1 MWNVAACHGVRRAN
15 DSSCSRMMPTRPREC
30 PKLRVSRTRA
40 PSSPPLPCPAA
51 VYPADVIRAH
61 IARAVLGLPNEVTPR
76 IGSIVLQQHQI
87 DGVRRLGEM
96 FSRHHGALLAD
107 EVGLGKTYTALAA
120 TRGFQRVLIVAPAAL
135 RAMWHEACAQCEV
148 AADFVSA
155 ESLSRC
161 AEPEE
166 SAADLVVVDEA
177 HWFRNPA
184 TRRYAQLA
192 RRCRRATVLLLSATP
207 LHNRASDLAA
217 LCGLFMGGRAA
228 RLTPH
233 DLAQLTLRRGRDHVA
248 IHEGRPPPRVSDTKW
263 WRVPV
268 DPRVTTALV
277 ALEPPVPLRDGAL
290 AMGLLRLTLLRRF
303 SSSAAALRA
312 TLRGMLARAFALL
325 EAARA
330 GRYPNA
336 SELRA
341 WLVAEDT
348 IQLAFPGL
356 VAAGN
361 ANPNEPLSIEQIERH
376 MASIRTALAALD
388 LARDRDRDRATA
400 LRQLM
405 QQFPRSRIVAFS
417 QYDASVRALARALR
431 REHGIAVLSAKGG
444 RIASGRISRDEV
456 LRQFDAGKIGTDAVH
471 RAMQIRLLLT
481 TDMLSEGV
489 NLHNADIL
497 VHLDL
502 PWTPARL
509 EQRVGRLSRLGS
521 PHEAIHVFGFA
532 PPAVLERMQRTV
544 TRLRIKWMAARLRFG
559 VSPLLARDALF
570 ALRRRGMSRT
580 TAAHAIDHER
590 LLLVL
595 ADWLGAT
602 RAHDVANDRL
612 PVVGCVRVDPTC
624 APLVLALLRAPSGAM
639 LLTWHGERAVSSRP
653 RSLLTAAQ
661 TLWRAPAAEPDLQA
675 LIPAIARLE
684 RYVARMRGEAAA
696 RTPGHGAAL
705 LAFQAQV
712 AHAVACSPRSIRP
725 HALRLA
731 ATIHVSLQEARS
743 AGDDALLL
751 ERCAVFVAS
760 AKDTEPL
767 LWLERAERDLAQRF
781 ESSARAPR
789 PSASE
794 AWRLEAVLIG
804 T

>member
-1 MWNVAACHGVRRAN
+1 VPG
-15 DSSCSRMMPTRPREC
+15 S
-30 PKLRVSRTRA
+30 RA
-40 PSSPPLPCPAA
+40 PSSPPPQCRAT
-51 VYPADVIRAH
+51 VYPADVVRAR
-61 IARAVLGLPNEVTPR
+61 IAQALLGTPNGIAPR
-76 IGSIVLQQHQI
+76 IGRIVLQRHQV
-87 DGVRRLGEM
+87 DGVRRLGEI

-135 RAMWHEACAQCEV
+135 RAMWHEACARCEV

-161 AEPEE
+161 AALEE
-166 SAADLVVVDEA
+166 SAADIVVVDEA
-177 HWFRNPA
+177 HWFRNRA
-184 TRRYAQLA
+184 TRRYQQLA

-217 LCGLFMGGRAA
+217 LCGLFMGRRAE

-233 DLAQLTLRRGRDHVA
+233 DVAQLTLRRGRDRVA
-248 IHEGRPPPRVSDTKW
+248 MDQARPPPRVGATHW
-263 WRVPV
+263 WRVRV
-268 DPRVTTALV
+268 DPRVVAALV
-277 ALEPPVPLRDGAL
+277 AIEPPVPLRDGAL

-325 EAARA
+325 EAARG

-336 SELRA
+336 RELRA
-341 WLVAEDT
+341 WLVVDDS
-348 IQLAFPGL
+348 IQLAFPSF
-356 VAAGN
+356 VAA
-361 ANPNEPLSIEQIERH
+361 ATAKPNEPLSTTQIERH

-388 LARDRDRDRATA
+388 LARDRDRERASA
-400 LRQLM
+400 LRRLM
-405 QQFPRSRIVAFS
+405 QRFPRSRIVAFS

-444 RIASGRISRDEV
+444 RIASGRIVRDEV
-456 LRQFDAGKIGTDAVH
+456 LRQFDAGRISTDVVH
-471 RAMQIRLLLT
+471 PAMQIRLLLT

-489 NLHNADIL
+489 NLHNADVL

-532 PPAVLERMQRTV
+532 PPAALERMQRTV
-544 TRLRIKWMAARLRFG
+544 ARLRAKWMAARLRFG
-559 VSPLLARDALF
+559 VSPLLARDSLF
-570 ALRRRGMSRT
+570 APGRPRRSRP
-580 TAAHAIDHER
+580 AGAHALDHEA

-595 ADWLGAT
+595 AQWLGDSSPSNGAT
-602 RAHDVANDRL
+602 DPLPLVAW
-612 PVVGCVRVDPTC
+612 VRVDLRC
-624 APLVLALLRAPSGAM
+624 APFVLALLRVPSGA
-639 LLTWHGERAVSSRP
+639 LLVTWRGAGAVSSRP

-661 TLWRAPAAEPDLQA
+661 TLWRAPDTEPDSQL
-675 LIPAIARLE
+675 LTHAIARLE
-684 RYVARMRGEAAA
+684 RYLARMRGEVAATTLGKGA
-696 RTPGHGAAL
+696 HGA
-705 LAFQAQV
+705 AFQAQV
-712 AHAVACSPRSIRP
+712 AHAAAALPRSVRP

-731 ATIHVSLQEARS
+731 AAIHVSLQEARS
-743 AGDDALLL
+743 AGDDALLR
-751 ERCAVFVAS
+751 ERCAVLVAT

-767 LWLERAERDLAQRF
+767 LWLERAESDLAQRF
-781 ESSARAPR
+781 DPSAGAPR
-789 PSASE
+789 LPAAE
-794 AWRLEAVLIG
+794 TWRVDAVLIG